1 MLVRISEKK
10 FVGPSVRLSDR
21 PSVELEF
28 SGKSLTKDKQVH
40 GTLPLGDW
48 GTIHRWVRE
57 QIAKTQLL
65 SEHFQ
70 FQASKAAKTL
80 VQK

>member
-1 MLVRISEKK
+1 MRVRISEKK

-40 GTLPLGDW
+40 GTLPLGD
-48 GTIHRWVRE
+48 
-57 QIAKTQLL
+57 
-65 SEHFQ
+65 Q
-70 FQASKAAKTL
+70 FTDGYVNRLPERSCCLNTFNFRL
-80 VQK
+80 VKRQKPWYKNN